1 MTSKKIKTSLF
12 AFLFVI
18 LNSAG
23 ITFQSC
29 NFLDID
35 PYVADLFTLDTVFAK
50 KEYTQKYLNNV
61 YSYLVDYGSPSAWTD
76 NAQPWV
82 LISDEGVAGY
92 KRNRHNY
99 NYFCNNEMKAEDL
112 DHFDYWN
119 YFYEGIRKA
128 NTFIQ

>member
-35 PYVADLFTLDTVFAK
+35 PYVADLFTLTLCLQK
-50 KEYTQKYLNNV
+50 KNIHR
-61 YSYLVDYGSPSAWTD
+61 S
-76 NAQPWV
+76 
-82 LISDEGVAGY
+82 I
-92 KRNRHNY
+92 
-99 NYFCNNEMKAEDL
+99 
-112 DHFDYWN
+112 
-119 YFYEGIRKA
+119 
-128 NTFIQ
+128 

>member
-35 PYVADLFTLDTVFAK
+35 PYVADLFTLDTVFS
-50 KEYTQKYLNNV
+50 EVQN
-61 YSYLVDYGSPSAWTD
+61 
-76 NAQPWV
+76 
-82 LISDEGVAGY
+82 
-92 KRNRHNY
+92 
-99 NYFCNNEMKAEDL
+99 
-112 DHFDYWN
+112 
-119 YFYEGIRKA
+119 
-128 NTFIQ
+128 